1 MAEVAEAPDN
11 QERKHIAMTRRIVVK
26 SLCLAILLSVLA
38 TSMNAASARK
48 LVREGNRAYKAGQF
62 DQALAK
68 YKAALMEGGDPGVVA
83 YNLGN
88 AHYNLGES
96 QAAQEAYTQS
106 LRPAK
111 AGDLAAS
118 LYNLGN
124 AYFQAQ
130 KYSGAI
136 SAYIEALK
144 RSPNDENAKYNL
156 ELARRAL
163 KQAQQNQQQQDQND
177 KDQKD
182 KQDSQQN
189 QQQQQQQDQQ
199 PNQNQENEQKPQ
211 QDQKQQQQQE
221 QQTQPQQQK
230 QMSPEEAERILNSLL
245 QNEQNALKQAK
256 KMQVVARP
264 KREKDW

>member
-1 MAEVAEAPDN
+1 VAEVAEAPDN
-11 QERKHIAMTRRIVVK
+11 QKRNHIAMTKRIMVK
-26 SLCLAILLSVLA
+26 SLCFTILLGVLA
-38 TSMNAASARK
+38 TSVSAASARK

-96 QAAQEAYTQS
+96 QAAQEAYMQS
-106 LRPAK
+106 LRPVK
-111 AGDLAAS
+111 PEELAGS

-130 KYSGAI
+130 KYSEAI
-136 SAYIEALK
+136 SVYVEALK
-144 RSPNDENAKYNL
+144 RNPNDENAKYNL

-163 KQAQQNQQQQDQND
+163 RQAQQNQEQQNQNN
-177 KDQKD
+177 KDQQD
-182 KQDSQQN
+182 KQDS
-189 QQQQQQQDQQ
+189 QQQQDQQ
-199 PNQNQENEQKPQ
+199 PNQNQENEQKPK
-211 QDQKQQQQQE
+211 QDQEQQ
-221 QQTQPQQQK
+221 QQTQPQEQK
-230 QMSPEEAERILNSLL
+230 QMSPEEAERILNALL
-245 QNEQNALKQAK
+245 QNEQEALKQVK
-256 KMQVVARP
+256 KMQVASRP